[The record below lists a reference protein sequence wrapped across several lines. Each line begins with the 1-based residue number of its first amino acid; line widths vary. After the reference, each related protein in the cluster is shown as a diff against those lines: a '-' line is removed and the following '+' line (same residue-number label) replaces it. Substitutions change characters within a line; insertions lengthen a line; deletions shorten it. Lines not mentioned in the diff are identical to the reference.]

1 MRPREFSA
9 REVTRTIRVLS
20 SVAKDHLVMSERPT
34 RYFFL
39 EPDGKQTLIGRHMG
53 QAYNRVRAE
62 AAEKISDPEE
72 RKKFWHVSYKIQKNA
87 QYGVTGMARVF

>member
-1 MRPREFSA
+1 
-9 REVTRTIRVLS
+9 VTQTIRVLS
-20 SVAKDHLVMSERPT
+20 DLAKNQLIMSERPT

-39 EPDGKQTLIGRHMG
+39 EPNGKQTLIGRHMG

-72 RKKFWHVSYKIQKNA
+72 RKKFWHVSYTIQKNA
-87 QYGVTGMARVF
+87 QFGVTGMARVF